1 MNSRVTVIG
10 AAQVSEHTVKKML
23 KTNVD
28 MKDVQNVGSLE
39 GFHNVSG
46 DMMLMGYSPNSNK
59 VGLIP
64 ASSVSSVK
72 QWAGRKWLKSGSTPT
87 AAGVIGEKDFL
98 ASFPQLIGLGCYL
111 VKNDHTRIKLDPTN
125 HYRTID
131 GQVARLDGSMGHYQW
146 GWGVPFYYATWEDDE
161 YTYEAV
167 SLTEIPGRKNFRI
180 PVASCSA
187 SGNATLDRT
196 SDILV
201 SYCNESAQ
209 YRGGNNAASKD
220 SGPLSQLGMCATNR
234 TTGQFEDAARKNG
247 DRWTSGFHGMIYIR
261 AVLFRVIM
269 GTRNVQADVISGLD
283 GDGLRRGG
291 LGNGCSYPSDW
302 TSTWGY
308 CPFVPMK
315 AGAELGDYTGVFDYD
330 IKNSDGSDYKVTGI
344 PSFFGLKNFYKY
356 IYVMGGQCIG
366 YDNGD
371 GTMNFYVN
379 PKLDATKLA
388 RDVSAMTL
396 AGTASGADGW
406 RYPTKIGSDNLFPT
420 PLENTGTSSTYFCDG
435 FYKDSNTAGSRLCV
449 FGGFALGGASA
460 GLLYLNATYG
470 LSLTSALCGALL
482 CESAEDWDTTGYEV
496 A

>member
-1 MNSRVTVIG
+1 MKSNVTVIG
-10 AAQVSEHTVKKML
+10 VAQVSEQTVKRIV
-23 KTNVD
+23 KTSA
-28 MKDVQNVGSLE
+28 MP
-39 GFHNVSG
+39 F
-46 DMMLMGYSPNSNK
+46 
-59 VGLIP
+59 
-64 ASSVSSVK
+64 VK

-131 GQVARLDGSMGHYQW
+131 GQEARLDGSMGHYQW

-220 SGPLSQLGMCATNR
+220 SGPLSQLGMCATAR
-234 TTGQFEDAARKNG
+234 STGQFEDAARKNG

-291 LGNGCSYPSDW
+291 LGEGCSRPSDW
-302 TSTWGY
+302 MTSGTWAY
-308 CPFVPMK
+308 YPFVPMK

-330 IKNSDGSDYKVTGI
+330 IKNSDGSDLKITGI

-356 IYVMGGQCIG
+356 ISVMGGQCMA

-388 RDVSAMTL
+388 RSVDAMTL
-396 AGTASGADGW
+396 VGTASGIDGW
-406 RYPTKIGSDNLFPT
+406 KYPTKIGSENLFPT

-435 FYKDSNTAGSRLCV
+435 FYKGPDTAGSRLCL
-449 FGGFALGGASA
+449 FGGAADIGAFA
-460 GLLYLNATYG
+460 GLLCVAACHG
-470 LSLTSALCGALL
+470 LSNTYARCGALL